1 MFSMNRVGLVWSG
14 DHRGLVTNVV
24 RGEWGFGGV
33 VITDQ
38 ASYPQAFPQ
47 SCLNGISSTTE
58 VVPAMATWQKA
69 LTGVDVVAG
78 VAAVAGAWAI
88 VRNMRRTK
96 AKVSDEAQGETG
108 DKNDE
113 VEA

>member
-1 MFSMNRVGLVWSG
+1 M
-14 DHRGLVTNVV
+14 T
-24 RGEWGFGGV
+24 
-33 VITDQ
+33 
-38 ASYPQAFPQ
+38 
-47 SCLNGISSTTE
+47 
-58 VVPAMATWQKA
+58 TWQKA

-88 VRNMRRTK
+88 VRNMLRTK
-96 AKVSDEAQGETG
+96 AKVSGEAQGETG

>member
-1 MFSMNRVGLVWSG
+1 
-14 DHRGLVTNVV
+14 
-24 RGEWGFGGV
+24 
-33 VITDQ
+33 
-38 ASYPQAFPQ
+38 
-47 SCLNGISSTTE
+47 
-58 VVPAMATWQKA
+58 MATWQKA

-96 AKVSDEAQGETG
+96 AKVSGEAQGETG
-108 DKNDE
+108 DKNNE

>member
-1 MFSMNRVGLVWSG
+1 M
-14 DHRGLVTNVV
+14 
-24 RGEWGFGGV
+24 
-33 VITDQ
+33 
-38 ASYPQAFPQ
+38 
-47 SCLNGISSTTE
+47 NGISSTAE

-88 VRNMRRTK
+88 VRNMRRAK
-96 AKVSDEAQGETG
+96 AKVSDETQEET
-108 DKNDE
+108 DEKDEE